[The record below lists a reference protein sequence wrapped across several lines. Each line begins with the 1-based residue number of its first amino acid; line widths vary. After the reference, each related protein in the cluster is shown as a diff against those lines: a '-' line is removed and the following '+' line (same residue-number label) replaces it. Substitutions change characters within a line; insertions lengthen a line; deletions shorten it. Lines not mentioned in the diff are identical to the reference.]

1 MSPVSDPLDIVCLV
15 SQHTFPS
22 IRVTIEGCFIKLPGN
37 PAGRALEV
45 PRILSEAHPLARK
58 TLPRIPSCGYKLVR
72 PGPSKIK
79 KNSIVWRLAD
89 IALRLV
95 SGGPVNFA
103 SEDVSM
109 LYYFP
114 GR

>member
-1 MSPVSDPLDIVCLV
+1 MFH
-15 SQHTFPS
+15 QT
-22 IRVTIEGCFIKLPGN
+22 PG
-37 PAGRALEV
+37 AGWEV
-45 PRILSEAHPLARK
+45 PRILSEAHPFARK

-95 SGGPVNFA
+95 SGGPVNLA